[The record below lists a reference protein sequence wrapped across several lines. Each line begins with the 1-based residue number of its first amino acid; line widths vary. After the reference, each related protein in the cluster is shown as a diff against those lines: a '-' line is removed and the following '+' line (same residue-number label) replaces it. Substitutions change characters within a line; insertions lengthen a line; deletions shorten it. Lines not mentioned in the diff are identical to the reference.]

1 MNTEGLEKI
10 LDVIRLYPAIK
21 LAYLFGSKASDQAGP
36 LSDYD
41 FAFYVDLK
49 DEKRIFDLKLSLQ
62 DQITR
67 ALKTDEIDIVIL
79 NLIKQPEMK
88 YSIIKNGQLFYE
100 EEPYRVIIEPKI
112 LNEYFDFREIL
123 RRHHL
128 TRS

>member
-1 MNTEGLEKI
+1 MNTEELKKI
-10 LDVIRLYPAIK
+10 LDIIKLHPAIK

-41 FAFYVDLK
+41 FAFYADLR
-49 DEKRIFDLKLSLQ
+49 DNQQLFDLKLSLQ
-62 DQITR
+62 NQVAR
-67 ALKTDEIDIVIL
+67 ALETDKIDIVIL
-79 NLIKQPEMK
+79 NLTEQPEMK

-100 EEPYRVIIEPKI
+100 EEPYRVIIEPEI

-123 RRHHL
+123 RRYHL

>member
-1 MNTEGLEKI
+1 MNTEELEKI
-10 LDVIRLYPAIK
+10 LDVIKLHPAIK
-21 LAYLFGSKASDQAGP
+21 LAYLFGSKASDQTGP

-49 DEKRIFDLKLSLQ
+49 GNQQLFDLKLSLQ
-62 DQITR
+62 VQITR

-79 NLIKQPEMK
+79 NLTEQPEMK

-100 EEPYRVIIEPKI
+100 EEPYRVIIEPRI

-123 RRHHL
+123 RRYHL